1 MNSGRMSRIRSAVQ
15 KAGMTDLPESDDV
28 SLADYGLDS
37 LMMALI
43 LSECEREFKIKVRPE
58 KFRREAF
65 ETLGTLEK
73 FLVEMGLS

>member
-1 MNSGRMSRIRSAVQ
+1 MTNGRMNRIRNAVQ
-15 KAGMTDLPESDDV
+15 KAGMTDLPDSDDV

-58 KFRREAF
+58 KVRREAF
-65 ETLGTLEK
+65 DTLATLEK
-73 FLVEMGLS
+73 FLQEMGLS